1 MAVRRRVSRAAAV
14 QQQAEVPMMGQPEYV
29 DRSEMI
35 FSYMNMI
42 AFNNRF
48 DLKLNPQNL
57 KADEQ

>member
-1 MAVRRRVSRAAAV
+1 MAVRRRVSRAAV
-14 QQQAEVPMMGQPEYV
+14 QQQQAEVPMMGQPEYV
-29 DRSEMI
+29 DKSEMI

-57 KADEQ
+57 KVDEQ

>member
-1 MAVRRRVSRAAAV
+1 MAVRRKVSRAAV

-29 DRSEMI
+29 DKSEMI

-57 KADEQ
+57 KVDEL